1 MIYQVAKSAKRIIV
15 KRIRPRP
22 TVYKGMKE

>member
-1 MIYQVAKSAKRIIV
+1 MIYQIAKAGKRIIV

-22 TVYKGMKE
+22 TAYESMKH